1 MLCYGSCNAV
11 LLSLR
16 ALWCICSLDVIDSSK
31 QWNLMADEGVD
42 CQAYDSRAG
51 HGYRDGLL
59 CMSGDNFTLHT

>member
-1 MLCYGSCNAV
+1 
-11 LLSLR
+11 
-16 ALWCICSLDVIDSSK
+16 
-31 QWNLMADEGVD
+31 MANEGVD